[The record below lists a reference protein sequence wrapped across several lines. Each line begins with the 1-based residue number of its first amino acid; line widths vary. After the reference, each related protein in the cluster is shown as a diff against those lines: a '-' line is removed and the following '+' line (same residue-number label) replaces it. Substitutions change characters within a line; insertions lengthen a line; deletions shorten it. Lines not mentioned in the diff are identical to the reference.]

1 MIMSKIKAIR
11 PLLEKEKTLLDFDL
25 TVDQETIDNIKETG
39 THYYNYNKD
48 LKNKQ
53 TAQTQLFDIVYF
65 STTIP
70 DLFYKANHNEFQNTI
85 QTACD
90 FLKPDGYLVFYNS
103 NVGVFKARKNS
114 IDTTILNKEKSYEHL
129 YSKST

>member
-25 TVDQETIDNIKETG
+25 TVDQETIDNIKKTG

-53 TAQTQLFDIVYF
+53 TTQTQLFDIVYF

-70 DLFYKANHNEFQNTI
+70 DLFYKTSHNEFQNAI

-90 FLKPDGYLVFYNS
+90 FLKPDGYLVFYNP
-103 NVGVFKARKNS
+103 NVGLFKARKS
-114 IDTTILNKEKSYEHL
+114 TIDTTIPSKEN
-129 YSKST
+129 

>member
-70 DLFYKANHNEFQNTI
+70 DLFYKANHNEFQNAI

-103 NVGVFKARKNS
+103 NVGVFKARKNT
-114 IDTTILNKEKSYEHL
+114 IDTTILNKEN
-129 YSKST
+129 

>member
-1 MIMSKIKAIR
+1 MSKIKAIR

-65 STTIP
+65 STIIP
-70 DLFYKANHNEFQNTI
+70 DLFYKANHNEFQNAI

-103 NVGVFKARKNS
+103 NVGVFKARKNT
-114 IDTTILNKEKSYEHL
+114 IDTTILNKEN
-129 YSKST
+129 

>member
-1 MIMSKIKAIR
+1 MAMSKIKAIR

-25 TVDQETIDNIKETG
+25 TVNQETIDNIKETG

-70 DLFYKANHNEFQNTI
+70 DLFYKANHNEFQNAI

-103 NVGVFKARKNS
+103 NVGVFKARKNT
-114 IDTTILNKEKSYEHL
+114 IDTTILNKEN
-129 YSKST
+129 

>member
-70 DLFYKANHNEFQNTI
+70 DLFYKANHNEFQNAI

-90 FLKPDGYLVFYNS
+90 FLKPEGYLVFYNS
-103 NVGVFKARKNS
+103 NVGVFKARKNT
-114 IDTTILNKEKSYEHL
+114 IDTTILNKKN
-129 YSKST
+129 

>member
-70 DLFYKANHNEFQNTI
+70 DLFYKANHNEFQNAI

>member
-1 MIMSKIKAIR
+1 MIMSKLKALK
-11 PLLEKEKTLLDFDL
+11 PLLKKGQTLLDFD
-25 TVDQETIDNIKETG
+25 TNVNQETIVLIEETG

-103 NVGVFKARKNS
+103 NVGVFKARKNT
-114 IDTTILNKEKSYEHL
+114 IDTTILNKEN
-129 YSKST
+129 

>member
-70 DLFYKANHNEFQNTI
+70 DLFYKANHNEFQNAI

-103 NVGVFKARKNS
+103 NVGVFKARKNT
-114 IDTTILNKEKSYEHL
+114 IDTTIKEN
-129 YSKST
+129 

>member
-70 DLFYKANHNEFQNTI
+70 DLFYKANHNEFQNAI

-103 NVGVFKARKNS
+103 NIGVFKARKNT
-114 IDTTILNKEKSYEHL
+114 IDTTILNKEN
-129 YSKST
+129 

>member
-25 TVDQETIDNIKETG
+25 TVDQETINNIKETG

-70 DLFYKANHNEFQNTI
+70 DLFYKANHNEFQNAI

-103 NVGVFKARKNS
+103 NVGVFKARKNT
-114 IDTTILNKEKSYEHL
+114 IDTTILNKEN
-129 YSKST
+129 

>member
-53 TAQTQLFDIVYF
+53 IAQTQLFDIVYF

-70 DLFYKANHNEFQNTI
+70 DLFYKANHNEFQNAI

-103 NVGVFKARKNS
+103 NVGVFKARKNT
-114 IDTTILNKEKSYEHL
+114 IDTTILNKEN
-129 YSKST
+129 